1 MIDKKLNKEI
11 QPSQKIIE
19 NLINLHTSGK
29 LDDAKKKNC
38 KLYQKI
44 SKSFHFV

>member
-1 MIDKKLNKEI
+1 MIDNKLNKEI

-29 LDDAKKKNC
+29 LDDAKKNC